1 MTQGHGRPFELI
13 SRGQAEEWAGVK
25 LTDAE
30 LERLREAIPNSSI
43 PDAIDTIV
51 HEALGIGYSKED

>member
-1 MTQGHGRPFELI
+1 MTQGHERPFELI
-13 SRGQAEEWAGVK
+13 SRDQAEAWAGVK
-25 LTDAE
+25 LADAE

-51 HEALGIGYSKED
+51 HEALGIGYGEED

>member
-1 MTQGHGRPFELI
+1 MVQGHDRSFELI
-13 SRGQAEEWAGVK
+13 SRDQAEEWAGVK

-51 HEALGIGYSKED
+51 HEALGVGYGEED